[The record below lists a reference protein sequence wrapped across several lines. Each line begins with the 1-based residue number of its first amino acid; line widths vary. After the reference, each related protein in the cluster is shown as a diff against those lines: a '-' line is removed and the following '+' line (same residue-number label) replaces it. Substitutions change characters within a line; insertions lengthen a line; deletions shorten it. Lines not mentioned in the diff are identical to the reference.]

1 MAQDQKY
8 GAPRENVIT
17 RMFAILANDY
27 TVAATD
33 LFPFA
38 NQCPRQE
45 IRSLTNQST
54 GRAH

>member
-1 MAQDQKY
+1 MVYNWEKKLKKKLHVLKSD
-8 GAPRENVIT
+8 I
-17 RMFAILANDY
+17 I

-45 IRSLTNQST
+45 IPSLTNQST
-54 GRAH
+54 DRAH